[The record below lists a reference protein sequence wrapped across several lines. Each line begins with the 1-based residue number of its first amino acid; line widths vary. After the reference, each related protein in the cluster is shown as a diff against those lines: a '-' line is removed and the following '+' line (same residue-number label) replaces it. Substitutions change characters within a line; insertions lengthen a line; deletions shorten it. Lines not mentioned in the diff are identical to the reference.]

1 MSRALDWSRL
11 YAAWLPH
18 RVVAALRGCR
28 DFHHGLL
35 AVDGRSNVALLE
47 AVAASKKAKLHPI
60 LGDYL
65 RERLAELCE
74 ALGLESS
81 GNKPALVERLTGKTP
96 AVVGPAELVAV
107 VASEAKPV
115 GSLVALVPADA
126 AALVPVLPSV
136 TPALPLSP
144 LPHADRHSGATTHR
158 TNREQLKKLEKDLW
172 AAADKLRANSDLK
185 ASEYSTPVLGL
196 IFLKFADNKYRQHE
210 DAINAEFEKLKGTRM
225 ERSMQDIAIE
235 RCGFYLMP
243 HARYE
248 HLLTLPEK
256 ADVVKAIRKAMSSI
270 EETKPELQGSLPQ
283 VEYDRFNRSGKGAIN
298 DAQRLIPKQLLRLFN
313 DIPLD
318 ATGDVFGKIYEYFL
332 ANFALSEGQGGGE
345 FFTPR
350 SVVRLM
356 TEIIEPHGGKVFD
369 PACGSGG
376 MFVQSAEFIQQH
388 RKDAAADLDVFV
400 YGTEKTLETVKLA
413 RMNLAVNGLRGQ
425 IQKANTYYDDP
436 FNSFGSF
443 DYVMANPPFNVDDV
457 ALDAVEGDRRFNT
470 YGVPRNKTKKT
481 AGKSKDGGKDEKAV
495 ETVPNGNYLWI
506 NLFATS
512 LKPGG
517 RAALV
522 MANSAS
528 DARHSE
534 AEIRQTLIEHNLI
547 YGMLTL
553 PSNLFY
559 TVTLPATLW
568 FFDKGKT
575 DDCVLFID
583 ARNIFTQIDRA
594 HRELSEQQIQN
605 IAIIPRL
612 HKGQRQEFVALVD
625 GYFRQGLAQLQE
637 EAAHIP
643 ALSQRLLAML
653 AEENDAQ
660 AQQAGQDA
668 VVGLQAQWAGLPA
681 LAAAQAAHD
690 QAHGASD
697 NVDTRNTA
705 QHALRA
711 LFTPFF
717 HGLHASLKALDKAI
731 REMDKRK
738 AEAAKAAGKRA
749 AGNRQAKGVKDALQA
764 LHDEVKLAERFYAHI
779 TWLQERFPKAA
790 YEDVTG
796 LCKLATREEI
806 AEQDWSLNPGRY
818 VGVMIEE
825 DGKAEESFFA
835 MLSDASEEL
844 MDLET
849 AAAELS
855 RTVAKNIAALLG
867 DNA

>member
-1 MSRALDWSRL
+1 M
-11 YAAWLPH
+11 
-18 RVVAALRGCR
+18 
-28 DFHHGLL
+28 
-35 AVDGRSNVALLE
+35 
-47 AVAASKKAKLHPI
+47 
-60 LGDYL
+60 
-65 RERLAELCE
+65 
-74 ALGLESS
+74 
-81 GNKPALVERLTGKTP
+81 
-96 AVVGPAELVAV
+96 
-107 VASEAKPV
+107 
-115 GSLVALVPADA
+115 
-126 AALVPVLPSV
+126 
-136 TPALPLSP
+136 
-144 LPHADRHSGATTHR
+144 
-158 TNREQLKKLEKDLW
+158 NREQLKKLEKDLW
-172 AAADKLRANSDLK
+172 SAADKLRANSDLK
-185 ASEYSTPVLGL
+185 ASEYSTPVLGI
-196 IFLKFADNKYRQHE
+196 IFLKFADNKYRLHE
-210 DAINAEFEKLKGTRM
+210 DAIYEEYTRLKGTRR
-225 ERSMQDIAIE
+225 ERSLQDIALE
-235 RCGFYLMP
+235 KCGFALAP
-243 HARYE
+243 HARYQ
-248 HLLTLPEK
+248 HLLNLPEK
-256 ADVVKAIRKAMSSI
+256 EDIAKAIRLAMASI
-270 EETKPELQGSLPQ
+270 EVTKPELLGVLPQ
-283 VEYDRFNRSGKGAIN
+283 EEYDRFTRSDKNRH
-298 DAQRLIPKQLLRLFN
+298 IPKDLLKLFS
-313 DIPLD
+313 DIPAD
-318 ATGDVFGKIYEYFL
+318 ASGDVFGQIYEYFL
-332 ANFALSEGQGGGE
+332 SNFALSEGQGGGE

-376 MFVQSAEFIQQH
+376 MFVQSAEFIHQH
-388 RKDAAADLDVFV
+388 RQDAAADLDVYV
-400 YGTEKTLETVKLA
+400 YGTEKTRETVKLA
-413 RMNLAVNGLRGQ
+413 KMNLAVNGLRGDVQ
-425 IQKANTYYDDP
+425 QANAYYEDP
-436 FNSFGSF
+436 FNSFGAF

-512 LKPGG
+512 LKDKG

-534 AEIRQTLIEHNLI
+534 AEIRQSLIEHNLI

-575 DDCVLFID
+575 DERVLFID

-612 HKGQRQEFVALVD
+612 HKDRRGEFVALVD

-643 ALSQRLLAML
+643 ALSERLLALL

-668 VVGLQAQWAGLPA
+668 VAGLQAQWAGLPA

-690 QAHGASD
+690 QTHGASND
-697 NVDTRNTA
+697 VDTRNTA
-705 QHALRA
+705 QQALRA

-749 AGNRQAKGVKDALQA
+749 AGNRQARGVKEALQA

-779 TWLQERFPKAA
+779 GWLQERFPKAA

-796 LCKLATREEI
+796 LCKLATRAEM

-818 VGVMIEE
+818 VGVVIEE
-825 DGKAEESFFA
+825 DGKTEEEF
-835 MLSDASEEL
+835 LEDLLTTHEEL
-844 MDLET
+844 T
-849 AAAELS
+849 ALTEEAFSLQA
-855 RTVAKNIAALLG
+855 VIAQNVNALVG
-867 DNA
+867 